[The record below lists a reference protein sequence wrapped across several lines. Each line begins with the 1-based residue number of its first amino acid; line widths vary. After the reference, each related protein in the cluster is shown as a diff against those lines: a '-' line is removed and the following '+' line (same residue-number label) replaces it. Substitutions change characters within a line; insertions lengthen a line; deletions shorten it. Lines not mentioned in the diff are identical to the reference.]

1 MKQQYYRR
9 ISLSQLEL
17 NDGQLEGLPKNPR
30 FIKDEKFNDLVRS
43 IEQSPEFL
51 EARPLLVYQY
61 AKGRYIA
68 IAGNMRLRACRALK
82 MPDAPCYV
90 FPKKTPLVKLREYA
104 IKDNMAYGQIDW
116 DVLANEWEPSEL
128 KEWAFELPDGWLGE
142 ELPPLEGEPE
152 ELTSEEKN
160 KPFVIK
166 VVCEDEQQ
174 LKDFAQDI
182 QKLIEEK
189 YHGADYSVSGGEL

>member
-82 MPDAPCYV
+82 MPDEPCYV
-90 FPKKTPLVKLREYA
+90 FPKETPLVKLREYA

-116 DVLANEWEPSEL
+116 DVLANDWEPSEL

>member
-90 FPKKTPLVKLREYA
+90 FPKETPLVKLREYA

>member
-17 NDGQLEGLPKNPR
+17 NDGQLQGLPKNPR

-90 FPKKTPLVKLREYA
+90 FPKETPLVKLREYA

-189 YHGADYSVSGGEL
+189 

>member
-17 NDGQLEGLPKNPR
+17 NDGQLQGLPKNPR

-90 FPKKTPLVKLREYA
+90 FPKETPLVKLREYA

>member
-90 FPKKTPLVKLREYA
+90 FPKETPLVKLREYA

-142 ELPPLEGEPE
+142 ELPPLEGEPK
-152 ELTSEEKN
+152 ELTSEAKN

-182 QKLIEEK
+182 QQLIDEK
-189 YHGADYSVSGGEL
+189 YHGADYSVSAGEL

>member
-90 FPKKTPLVKLREYA
+90 FPKETPLVKLREYA

-116 DVLANEWEPSEL
+116 DVLANDWEPSEL

>member
-90 FPKKTPLVKLREYA
+90 FPKETPLVKLREYA

-174 LKDFAQDI
+174 LNDFAQDI

>member
-43 IEQSPEFL
+43 IEQSPELL

-90 FPKKTPLVKLREYA
+90 FPKETPLVKLREYA

-116 DVLANEWEPSEL
+116 DVLANDWEPSEL

>member
-1 MKQQYYRR
+1 
-9 ISLSQLEL
+9 
-17 NDGQLEGLPKNPR
+17 
-30 FIKDEKFNDLVRS
+30 
-43 IEQSPEFL
+43 
-51 EARPLLVYQY
+51 
-61 AKGRYIA
+61 
-68 IAGNMRLRACRALK
+68 
-82 MPDAPCYV
+82 
-90 FPKKTPLVKLREYA
+90 
-104 IKDNMAYGQIDW
+104 
-116 DVLANEWEPSEL
+116 L

>member
-90 FPKKTPLVKLREYA
+90 FPKETPLEKLREYT
-104 IKDNMAYGQIDW
+104 IKDNMTYGQIDW
-116 DVLANEWEPSEL
+116 DILANEWEPSEL
-128 KEWAFELPDGWLGE
+128 KEWAFELPDGWVGE
-142 ELPPLEGEPE
+142 ELQPLEGEPK
-152 ELTSEEKN
+152 ELTSEAKN

-182 QKLIEEK
+182 QQLIDEK

>member
-1 MKQQYYRR
+1 MKLQYYRR

-90 FPKKTPLVKLREYA
+90 FPKETPLVKLREYA

>member
-1 MKQQYYRR
+1 MKQYYRK
-9 ISLSQLEL
+9 INLSQLEL
-17 NDGQLEGLPKNPR
+17 NEGQLEGLPKNPR
-30 FIKDEKFNDLVRS
+30 FIKDEKFNDLVES
-43 IEQSPEFL
+43 IKQSPEFL

-61 AKGRYIA
+61 AKGRYVT

-82 MPDAPCYV
+82 LTDAPCYV
-90 FPKKTPLVKLREYA
+90 FPKETPLEKLREYT

-116 DVLANEWEPSEL
+116 DILANEWEPSEL
-128 KEWAFELPDGWLGE
+128 KEWAFELPDGWVGE
-142 ELPPLEGEPE
+142 ELQPLEGEPK
-152 ELTSEEKN
+152 ELTSEAKN

-182 QKLIEEK
+182 QQLIDEK

>member
-90 FPKKTPLVKLREYA
+90 FPKETPLVKLREYA

-116 DVLANEWEPSEL
+116 DVLADEWEPSEL